1 MNFSIEIG
9 PKTDLLTLPELKDVY
24 ITMLPGG
31 DFKETANQAVQLVKK
46 GFNPIPHFPARSMEN
61 ERQLKEYVSICK
73 DGGVKQA

>member
-9 PKTDLLTLPELKDVY
+9 PKTDLSTLPELKDVY

-46 GFNPIPHFPARSMEN
+46 ASTLSPIFLLDQWRMST
-61 ERQLKEYVSICK
+61 S
-73 DGGVKQA
+73 

>member
-9 PKTDLLTLPELKDVY
+9 PKTDLTTLPELKDVY

-46 GFNPIPHFPARSMEN
+46 GFNLSLIH
-61 ERQLKEYVSICK
+61 I
-73 DGGVKQA
+73 

>member
-9 PKTDLLTLPELKDVY
+9 PKTDLSTLPELKDVY

-46 GFNPIPHFPARSMEN
+46 GFNLSLIF
-61 ERQLKEYVSICK
+61 RQDQWRMSIS
-73 DGGVKQA
+73 